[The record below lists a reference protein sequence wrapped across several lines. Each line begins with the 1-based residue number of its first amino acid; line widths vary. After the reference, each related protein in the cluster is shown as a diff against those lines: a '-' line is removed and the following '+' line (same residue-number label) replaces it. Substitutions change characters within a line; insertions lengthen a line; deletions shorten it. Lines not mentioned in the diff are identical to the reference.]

1 MTFTLD
7 KTAKQIFLFL
17 AEKST
22 QIKGG
27 TKNPPDEQPCLLQ
40 QNMGKRAHFGNLEIF
55 GENERN
61 FVIW

>member
-1 MTFTLD
+1 MTFTLN

-22 QIKGG
+22 QI
-27 TKNPPDEQPCLLQ
+27 TKKSPDEQPYLLQ

-61 FVIW
+61 FVI